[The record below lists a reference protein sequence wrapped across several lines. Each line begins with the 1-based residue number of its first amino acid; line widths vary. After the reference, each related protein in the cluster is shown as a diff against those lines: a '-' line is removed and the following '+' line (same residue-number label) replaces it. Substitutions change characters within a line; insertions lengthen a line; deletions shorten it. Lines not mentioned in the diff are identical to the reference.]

1 MDIKMLQTFMK
12 VSELHSFSRAAE
24 VLGYTQSAVS
34 LQIARLE
41 EEFGAKLFDRIGHN
55 IMLNEKGYRFLEYAQ
70 GVAMLTESI
79 KEDFAES
86 EAISGTL
93 KIAMADSLCSA
104 FMGKYLPLFRE
115 HYPAVNVQIRTGVT
129 GEMFN
134 WLSHNEVDMIYTL
147 DERINRS
154 DFTVMQEETVP
165 VAFCV
170 AKNHPILNK
179 KKIFWDDIQKYPLYF
194 TEGGI
199 SYRNILERKLENA
212 GITLTPA
219 VEMGDT
225 EVILEIVEKT
235 DGIGFLPVFAI
246 DRYNRE
252 KSTIKE
258 INADGICVEVWK
270 QLIYHRGKSVT
281 RAMKG
286 MIELIYNDK
295 IMNKL

>member
-1 MDIKMLQTFMK
+1 MDIKTLQTFMK

-79 KEDFAES
+79 KEDFS
-86 EAISGTL
+86 EREEISGTL

-104 FMGKYLPLFRE
+104 FMGQYLSVYREKYPM
-115 HYPAVNVQIRTGVT
+115 VNVHIKTGVS
-129 GEMFN
+129 GDMYN
-134 WLSHNEVDMIYTL
+134 WLTHNEVDMIYTL
-147 DERINRS
+147 DERISRS
-154 DFTVMQEETVP
+154 DFVVMQEEEEP
-165 VAFCV
+165 VVFCV
-170 AKNHPILNK
+170 RCNHPILTK
-179 KKIFWDDIQKYPLYF
+179 DQIKWEDIIKYPLYL
-194 TEGGI
+194 TEEGI
-199 SYRNILERKLENA
+199 SYRNILDLSLRNMGMTA
-212 GITLTPA
+212 VPA

-225 EVILEIVEKT
+225 EVILELVEKT

-246 DRYNRE
+246 ERYNRE
-252 KSTIKE
+252 KYSIKE
-258 INADGICVEVWK
+258 LNVKGISVDVWK
-270 QLIYHRGKSVT
+270 QLIYHRGKSIT

-286 MIELIYNDK
+286 MIELIHNDK

>member
-34 LQIARLE
+34 LQIARIE

-70 GVAMLTESI
+70 GVTMLTESI
-79 KEDFAES
+79 QEDFAEN
-86 EAISGTL
+86 ETISGTL

-104 FMGKYLPLFRE
+104 FMGKYLPLYRE
-115 HYPAVNVQIRTGVT
+115 LYPAVNVQIRTGVT

-154 DFTVMQEETVP
+154 NFTIMQEERVP

-170 AKNHPILNK
+170 AKKHPILNEK
-179 KKIFWDDIQKYPLYF
+179 EILWEDIEKYPLYL

-199 SYRNILERKLENA
+199 SYRRILERKLENS
-212 GITLTPA
+212 GISLTPA

-225 EVILEIVEKT
+225 EVILQLLEKT
-235 DGIGFLPVFAI
+235 DGIGFLPTFAI
-246 DRYNRE
+246 DRYNAE
-252 KSTIKE
+252 QSIIKKV
-258 INADGICVEVWK
+258 NVKGISIDVWK
-270 QLIYHRGKSVT
+270 QLIYYRGKSIT
-281 RAMKG
+281 RAMEG
-286 MIELIYNDK
+286 MIELIHNDK
-295 IMNKL
+295 SLNKL